1 MLQCYTWREPTLSLW
16 ACTNPLSL
24 QLFSSHRGHLGAQQ
38 EQHICPQLDL
48 TAQQSSTTTYR
59 RTNAQHEMELQSF
72 PTWSESVSGL
82 KKNNWEARGG
92 FSKKRGCNGKG
103 KAREAEGEH
112 AGRRTHME
120 GKVHP
125 FLPVHTH
132 LLVFDTGFLWDPGT
146 AQLPGHMESE
156 DRDSS
161 APQGTGRNFSSLAEN
176 TAAYVGT
183 NPSVCVLKAGSESNP
198 CKSSNTALW

>member
-1 MLQCYTWREPTLSLW
+1 
-16 ACTNPLSL
+16 
-24 QLFSSHRGHLGAQQ
+24 
-38 EQHICPQLDL
+38 
-48 TAQQSSTTTYR
+48 
-59 RTNAQHEMELQSF
+59 
-72 PTWSESVSGL
+72 
-82 KKNNWEARGG
+82 
-92 FSKKRGCNGKG
+92 
-103 KAREAEGEH
+103 
-112 AGRRTHME
+112 ME